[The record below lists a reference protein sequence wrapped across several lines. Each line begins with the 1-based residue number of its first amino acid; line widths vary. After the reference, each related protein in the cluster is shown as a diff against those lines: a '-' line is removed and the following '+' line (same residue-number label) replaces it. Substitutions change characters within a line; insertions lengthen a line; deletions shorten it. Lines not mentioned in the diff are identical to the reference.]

1 MIFVMQQEEKK
12 SSSSQEEDIH
22 STEDVLALP
31 DAGNIVKSLQTT
43 LQEELLQRSL
53 QNVALTLQTAMV
65 SSLQQAA
72 LLPPNSPAAAALNLQ
87 ALESYLTL
95 HRLSSTVNSPQRVS
109 NSNNNNNNNTT
120 TKTALALADI
130 DALGN
135 IEDEVPD
142 DLLETSS
149 PETADL
155 NLKTS
160 LEFPAFP
167 GETSY
172 PSLLLYQ
179 PVSTASTPTKTI
191 VTDSISKPVQK
202 STPVASTARPKKQFI
217 CRFCSR
223 HFTKSY
229 NLLIHE
235 RTHTDERP
243 YSCDVCNKAFRRQ
256 DHLRDHSTGS
266 ARLPLQVMLK
276 IAGNNGGTRISNVFE
291 IWIFTNASERLG
303 MIFVM
308 QQEEKKSSSSQEED
322 IHSTE
327 DVLALPDA
335 GNIVKSLQT
344 TLQEELLQRSLQNVA
359 LTLQTA
365 MVSSLQQAALLPP
378 NSPAAAAL
386 NLQALESYLTLHR
399 LSSTVNSPQR
409 VSNSNNNNNNNNNT
423 TTKTALALADIDAL
437 GNIEDEVPD
446 DLLETSSPETADLN
460 LKTSLEFP
468 AFPGET
474 SYPSLLLYQ
483 PVSTASTPTK
493 TIVTDS
499 ISKPVQKSTPV
510 ASTARPKKQFI
521 CRFCSR
527 HFTKSYNLLIHERTH
542 TDERPYSCDV
552 CNKAFR
558 RQDHLR
564 DHRYIHSKEKPFKCT
579 ECGKG
584 FCQSRTL
591 AVHKILHLEESPH
604 KCPVC
609 SRSFNQRSNLK
620 THLLTHTDIKPYNC
634 AACGKVFRRN
644 CDLRRHSLTHNLGS
658 ATSTSSGSTTATL
671 LSVSPTSFIVE
682 SMVNMEKAS

>member
-1 MIFVMQQEEKK
+1 
-12 SSSSQEEDIH
+12 
-22 STEDVLALP
+22 
-31 DAGNIVKSLQTT
+31 
-43 LQEELLQRSL
+43 
-53 QNVALTLQTAMV
+53 
-65 SSLQQAA
+65 
-72 LLPPNSPAAAALNLQ
+72 
-87 ALESYLTL
+87 
-95 HRLSSTVNSPQRVS
+95 
-109 NSNNNNNNNTT
+109 
-120 TKTALALADI
+120 
-130 DALGN
+130 
-135 IEDEVPD
+135 
-142 DLLETSS
+142 
-149 PETADL
+149 
-155 NLKTS
+155 
-160 LEFPAFP
+160 
-167 GETSY
+167 
-172 PSLLLYQ
+172 
-179 PVSTASTPTKTI
+179 
-191 VTDSISKPVQK
+191 
-202 STPVASTARPKKQFI
+202 
-217 CRFCSR
+217 
-223 HFTKSY
+223 
-229 NLLIHE
+229 
-235 RTHTDERP
+235 
-243 YSCDVCNKAFRRQ
+243 
-256 DHLRDHSTGS
+256 
-266 ARLPLQVMLK
+266 
-276 IAGNNGGTRISNVFE
+276 
-291 IWIFTNASERLG
+291 

-409 VSNSNNNNNNNNNT
+409 VSNSNNNNNNNNT

-510 ASTARPKKQFI
+510 TSTARPKKQFI

-564 DHRYIHSKEKPFKCT
+564 DHR
-579 ECGKG
+579 
-584 FCQSRTL
+584 
-591 AVHKILHLEESPH
+591 
-604 KCPVC
+604 
-609 SRSFNQRSNLK
+609 
-620 THLLTHTDIKPYNC
+620 
-634 AACGKVFRRN
+634 
-644 CDLRRHSLTHNLGS
+644 
-658 ATSTSSGSTTATL
+658 
-671 LSVSPTSFIVE
+671 
-682 SMVNMEKAS
+682 